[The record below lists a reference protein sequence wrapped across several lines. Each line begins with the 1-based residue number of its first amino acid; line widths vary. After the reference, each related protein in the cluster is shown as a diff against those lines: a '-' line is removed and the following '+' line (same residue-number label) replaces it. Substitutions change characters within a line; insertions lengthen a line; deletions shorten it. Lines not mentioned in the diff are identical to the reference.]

1 MINVIPPGLIFI
13 AGAFIVPLIRGKAK
27 SIYLLLLPV
36 LSFINL
42 IYISKGTHGVIN
54 FLDYQIIFCNI
65 DRLSL
70 VFGYIFHIIAFLTIL
85 YGINMKNDNEYTAGL
100 FYAGCAIG
108 VIFSKDLISLFCFWE
123 MMTIG
128 SVLLIWVR
136 RTRKSIDAGFRFALV
151 HFFGGVILLVGII
164 LYIYENGSIEFVYI

>member
-85 YGINMKNDNEYTAGL
+85 YGINMKNDN
-100 FYAGCAIG
+100 
-108 VIFSKDLISLFCFWE
+108 
-123 MMTIG
+123 
-128 SVLLIWVR
+128 
-136 RTRKSIDAGFRFALV
+136 
-151 HFFGGVILLVGII
+151 
-164 LYIYENGSIEFVYI
+164 